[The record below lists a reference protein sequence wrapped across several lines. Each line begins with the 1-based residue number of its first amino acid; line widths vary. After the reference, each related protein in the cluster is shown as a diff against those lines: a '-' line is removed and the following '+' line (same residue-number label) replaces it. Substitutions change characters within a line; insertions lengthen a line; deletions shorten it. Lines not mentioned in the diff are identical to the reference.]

1 MGAVRNLTNEYKELY
16 SINLQKDKKIAI
28 IVNVVALM
36 IAALMIISMNFF
48 VPISLFFNVE
58 SGLINYFIKFI
69 VFIGSM
75 VGYMCLHELV
85 HGVAM
90 KAFGTKKVRYGF
102 TGMYAFAGSD
112 DYYDK
117 KSYII
122 IALAPIIV
130 FLFIF
135 AVINLIVPREWF
147 WIVYFLQVINVSGA
161 AGDLFVTAK
170 FMNMPKDILIKDF
183 GVEMKVYS
191 KQ

>member
-135 AVINLIVPREWF
+135 AAINLIVPREWF

>member
-1 MGAVRNLTNEYKELY
+1 MGAVQNLTNEYKELY
-16 SINLQKDKKIAI
+16 SINLQKDKKFAI
-28 IVNVVALM
+28 IVNVMALI

-58 SGLINYFIKFI
+58 INYFIKYI
-69 VFIGSM
+69 VLIGSM
-75 VGYMCLHELV
+75 VGYTCLHELV

-130 FLFIF
+130 FLFVF
-135 AVINLIVPREWF
+135 AVINLIVPQEWF